1 MQSRLAFDLMRLGA
15 TDKPAACTL
24 VFLHA
29 LLASRAHW
37 APFAK
42 HLSRAL
48 STCEHPV
55 AADALLVDARNHG
68 DSPHLESH
76 SMSDLCSD
84 VLQFVESKAWVR
96 ASPVSRP
103 PLLLVGHSMGAKTAL
118 RFALNHPSHVGGL
131 VVLDASPAAYT
142 HSHSNVFAAMRAVD
156 FGAVRAKS
164 DVDAQLGALL
174 PSVADRQFV
183 MANNLRAPSSS
194 GLGGG
199 GGGGG
204 GSSTNVH
211 PPFAWRANVP
221 VLEAHERHVLD
232 WDAPDDARYDGPAL
246 FIGGA
251 QSSRLTE
258 PRYRARVPMHFPRA
272 RVEMVAD
279 AGHFPHAS
287 HASHCARII
296 ADFVAGDVLGLTK
309 R

>member
-15 TDKPAACTL
+15 ADKPAACTL

-48 STCEHPV
+48 STCEHPL

-68 DSPHLESH
+68 DSPHLASH
-76 SMSDLCSD
+76 SMSDLCTD
-84 VLQFVESKAWVR
+84 VLEFVESKALAR
-96 ASPVSRP
+96 ASPASRP
-103 PLLLVGHSMGAKTAL
+103 PLLLVGHSMGGKTAL
-118 RFALNHPSHVGGL
+118 RFALNHPSLVDGL
-131 VVLDASPAAYT
+131 VLLDASPAAYT

-156 FGAVRAKS
+156 FAAVRAKS

-183 MANNLRAPSSS
+183 MANNLRAPSST

-199 GGGGG
+199 GSA
-204 GSSTNVH
+204 SSASVQTT
-211 PPFAWRANVP
+211 FAWRANVP

-232 WDAPDDARYDGPAL
+232 WDAPDHARYDGPAL

-258 PRYRARVPMHFPRA
+258 PRYRARVSMHFPRG

-287 HASHCARII
+287 HASHCARSI
-296 ADFVAGDVLGLTK
+296 ADFVARDVLGLTK